1 MPNQEA
7 QVGGG
12 EIGRTMRDAGLEKA
26 IKAAGGVVS
35 LARAIG
41 IAQPSVSAWSRIPA
55 ERVLAIE
62 ALTRVHRYILRPDL
76 YGPSEDQV
84 TSKSEVDEIDQ
95 LRAAEYGLLSL
106 LLGKAPD
113 AETLKRVA
121 TLKGDAS
128 DLGMA
133 HIELAAAAAAADDR
147 AVSKEF
153 FDLFIGLGRGDLL
166 PYASYY
172 LTGFLHERPLAR
184 VREDLDQLGIERAG
198 TSREPEDHIAILL
211 EVMAGLARGEFE
223 ADFSEQA
230 RFFDRHLSWAAR
242 CSPISRCR
250 IAGFPPWAVSPR
262 LHGTESEAFTLPGS
276 EAKGTASASHPMLQ
290 GAIGRRR
297 PRSRGGVDRRRS
309 S

>member
-1 MPNQEA
+1 
-7 QVGGG
+7 
-12 EIGRTMRDAGLEKA
+12 MRDAGLEQA
-26 IKAAGGVVS
+26 IKAAGDVAS

-55 ERVLAIE
+55 DRVLAVE
-62 ALTRVHRYILRPDL
+62 WLTRVQRSVLRPDL
-76 YGPSEDQV
+76 YGPDQV

-113 AETLKRVA
+113 ADTLSRVA

-133 HIELAAAAAAADDR
+133 HVELAAAAAGADDR

-153 FDLFIGLGRGDLL
+153 FDLFIGLGRGELL

-184 VREDLDQLGIERAG
+184 VREVLEVLGIERAG
-198 TSREPEDHIAILL
+198 ISREPEDHIAVLL
-211 EVMAGLARGEFE
+211 EVMSGLARGDFE

-230 RFFDRHLSWAAR
+230 RFFDRHLKPWAAR
-242 CSPISRCR
+242 MFADLEISQAAHFYRAVGR
-250 IAGFPPWAVSPR
+250 AGRVFME
-262 LHGTESEAFTLPGS
+262 LESEAFALS
-276 EAKGTASASHPMLQ
+276 E
-290 GAIGRRR
+290 
-297 PRSRGGVDRRRS
+297 
-309 S
+309 